1 MGLLLGLLTLAAVI
15 FGAALVVW
23 GLAFS
28 TLYGLWIFVI
38 LLVPPLLIGQSLG
51 AITVL
56 ASRRLP
62 QFSAAL
68 QSYLAGHATPFA
80 APALAT
86 ALAGHLL
93 GPAQHVLPPWRAA
106 VALYG
111 ATTLGLTLIWA
122 IVQPGDAA
130 RFYFGLTGTE
140 VFPLNPEPQLARAV
154 GLWLLTAAAF
164 FPAFVAALALTKRA
178 LPDLAWIPHREGILA
193 AVEMIAGIA
202 VAVVATEALYVA
214 AENMVTGREAFELGA
229 FDALAAFWQTGF
241 LMRAYLGYP
250 SSGIF
255 FYAAFAVPLW
265 LAAVAAAAGLL
276 HGLAERGVTIRGLA
290 RFQGKPVEAVAA
302 IGFRLVPLV
311 NVGLIF
317 LRAFATDLS
326 DPSAQNPAPI
336 GAPLTAAA
344 LVTQFD
350 RLVFGENDRVAI
362 DKRTVP
368 ISVSVEGANTL
379 SARHSTTLDAV
390 LADLSTLTNLSFAR
404 TDRDGAIRIAFV
416 PLRTLNPLHF
426 NTAHGLAAGPLILA
440 VCSASASGQ
449 IYLGRENASELN
461 EHCLPHEF
469 MHAIGFGGHACA
481 IRPSALCNRDLTPR
495 YTEAD
500 RRLIRTLYH
509 PNLINGMTR
518 QEAMPLVRDIL
529 GEMDISPG
537 VGTTP

>member
-15 FGAALVVW
+15 FGAALVFW

-28 TLYGLWIFVI
+28 TLYGLWIFTI
-38 LLVPPLLIGQSLG
+38 LLVPPLLIGQGLG

-62 QFSAAL
+62 QFSGAL

-93 GPAQHVLPPWRAA
+93 GPAQHMLPPWRTA

-122 IVQPGDAA
+122 IIQPGDAA
-130 RFYFGLTGTE
+130 RFYFGLNGTE
-140 VFPLNPEPQLARAV
+140 AFSLNPEPQLARAA
-154 GLWLLTAAAF
+154 GLWSLTAAAF

-178 LPDLAWIPHREGILA
+178 LPELAWIPYREGALA
-193 AVEMIAGIA
+193 ALEMIAGIV

-214 AENMVTGREAFELGA
+214 AENWVTGREAFELGA

-255 FYAAFAVPLW
+255 FYAALVVPLW
-265 LAAVAAAAGLL
+265 LATVAAAAGLL
-276 HGLAERGVTIRGLA
+276 RGLAERGATIRGLA
-290 RFQGKPVEAVAA
+290 RLQGKPVEAVAA
-302 IGFRLVPLV
+302 IGFRLVLLV
-311 NVGLIF
+311 NIGLIF
-317 LRAFATDLS
+317 VRAFTTDVS
-326 DPSAQNPAPI
+326 DPSTQNAAHV
-336 GAPLTAAA
+336 GAPLTTAA

-350 RLVFGENDRVAI
+350 QLVFGENDHAAI
-362 DKRTVP
+362 DKRAVP
-368 ISVSVEGANTL
+368 ISVSVEGADTM
-379 SARHSTTLDAV
+379 SARHNATLDAV
-390 LADLSTLTNLSFAR
+390 LADLSALTNLSFER
-404 TDRDGAIRIAFV
+404 TSGDGAIRIAFV
-416 PLRTLNPLHF
+416 PLQTLNALHF
-426 NTAHGLAAGPLILA
+426 NTAHGLAAGPLIHI
-440 VCSASASGQ
+440 VCSASDSGQ
-449 IYLGRENASELN
+449 IHLGLENAPELN
-461 EHCLPHEF
+461 DNCLPHEF
-469 MHAIGFGGHACA
+469 MHTIGFGGHACV
-481 IRPSALCNRDLTPR
+481 IRPSALCNRDLIPR

-509 PNLINGMTR
+509 PSLKNGMTR
-518 QEAMPLVRDIL
+518 RETMLLVKEIL
-529 GEMDISPG
+529 SNGD
-537 VGTTP
+537 